1 MQTKYTNDGKKVAIV
16 GKLNADQTIV
26 QEIFITENGQEIP
39 SGENFVVTSL
49 HDQPVKKWSTYY
61 ENKCKETEK
70 MYESQLKSI
79 ENNYRSARKKAE
91 YLYEAAKTIQ
101 ALSNGFDKAMQ
112 QVANLFDPK
121 NEWFVYKKYGD
132 LYVVPYAEYIASESL
147 WISIGNSSNKGVIV
161 CLKNGSDNMDE
172 FSLFETKEQALDFWV
187 EKVSEKDHLSHRDV
201 TFIEKTPEIKIN
213 QKIREMMAHYDGTE
227 MRKKIEAIQKLES
240 QLANLYDGFDM
251 EKFNVAP
258 IFSRR

>member
-1 MQTKYTNDGKKVAIV
+1 MQTKYTSDGKKVAIV
-16 GKLNADQTIV
+16 GKLNAEQTIV
-26 QEIFITENGQEIP
+26 QEIYVTDNGQEIP
-39 SGENFVVTSL
+39 SGENFVVSSL
-49 HDQPVKKWSTYY
+49 HDQPVKKWSTFY
-61 ENKCKETEK
+61 EQKCKDMEK
-70 MYESQLKSI
+70 LYESQLKSI

-91 YLYEAAKTIQ
+91 YLYESAKTIQ

-132 LYVVPYAEYIASESL
+132 LYVVPYIEYIAAESL
-147 WISIGNSSNKGVIV
+147 WISIFNSSNKGVVV

-187 EKVSEKDHLSHRDV
+187 EKVSEKEFLSHRDV

-213 QKIREMMAHYDGTE
+213 QKIAEMVKAHHDGNKR
-227 MRKKIEAIQKLES
+227 RKFEEIQKLEA
-240 QLANLYDGFDM
+240 QLANLYEGFDM
-251 EKFNVAP
+251 EEFNIAP
-258 IFSRR
+258 IFAKQ

>member
-26 QEIFITENGQEIP
+26 QEIFITESGQEIP

-61 ENKCKETEK
+61 ENECKKMEK
-70 MYESQLKSI
+70 LYESQLKSI

-91 YLYEAAKTIQ
+91 YLYESAKTIQ

-147 WISIGNSSNKGVIV
+147 WISIWNSSNKGVV
-161 CLKNGSDNMDE
+161 VYLKNGSDNMDE

-187 EKVSEKDHLSHRDV
+187 EKISEKDHLSHRDV

-213 QKIREMMAHYDGTE
+213 QKIAEMVKAHHDGIK
-227 MRKKIEAIQKLES
+227 RKKIEAIQRLES
-240 QLANLYDGFDM
+240 ELANLYDGFDM
-251 EKFNVAP
+251 EEFNIAP
-258 IFSRR
+258 IFK